1 MTTAFQEDLIS
12 SDFQALNLDFL
23 IEILDIRRDIL
34 NDKDKDHRLK
44 LAGNM
49 KRGTSIQYPAGP
61 DNDVRNKADKAIV
74 QKVFEM
80 FVLKIPCDHSIL

>member
-34 NDKDKDHRLK
+34 NDKDRDHRSYLK
-44 LAGNM
+44 DFDIEYREIEYSVFDAGIEGG
-49 KRGTSIQYPAGP
+49 RQ
-61 DNDVRNKADKAIV
+61 
-74 QKVFEM
+74 
-80 FVLKIPCDHSIL
+80 

>member
-34 NDKDKDHRLK
+34 NDKDRDHRSCLK
-44 LAGNM
+44 DFDIEYPEIEYSVFDAGIEGG
-49 KRGTSIQYPAGP
+49 RQ
-61 DNDVRNKADKAIV
+61 
-74 QKVFEM
+74 
-80 FVLKIPCDHSIL
+80 

>member
-34 NDKDKDHRLK
+34 NDKDRDDRTYLSDFDFVYPEIEYSVFD
-44 LAGNM
+44 AGIEGG
-49 KRGTSIQYPAGP
+49 RQ
-61 DNDVRNKADKAIV
+61 
-74 QKVFEM
+74 
-80 FVLKIPCDHSIL
+80 

>member
-34 NDKDKDHRLK
+34 NDKDKDHRSYLK
-44 LAGNM
+44 DFD
-49 KRGTSIQYPAGP
+49 IEYPEIEYA
-61 DNDVRNKADKAIV
+61 
-74 QKVFEM
+74 VFEAG
-80 FVLKIPCDHSIL
+80 IEGGRQ

>member
-34 NDKDKDHRLK
+34 NDKDRDHRSYLNDFDIEYPEIEYSVFD
-44 LAGNM
+44 AGIEGG
-49 KRGTSIQYPAGP
+49 RQ
-61 DNDVRNKADKAIV
+61 
-74 QKVFEM
+74 
-80 FVLKIPCDHSIL
+80 

>member
-34 NDKDKDHRLK
+34 NEKDRDHRSYLK
-44 LAGNM
+44 DFD
-49 KRGTSIQYPAGP
+49 I
-61 DNDVRNKADKAIV
+61 
-74 QKVFEM
+74 
-80 FVLKIPCDHSIL
+80 

>member
-34 NDKDKDHRLK
+34 NDKDRDHRSYLK
-44 LAGNM
+44 DIDIEYPEIEYSVFDAGIEGG
-49 KRGTSIQYPAGP
+49 RQ
-61 DNDVRNKADKAIV
+61 
-74 QKVFEM
+74 
-80 FVLKIPCDHSIL
+80 

>member
-34 NDKDKDHRLK
+34 NDKDRDHRSYLK
-44 LAGNM
+44 DFDIEYPEIECSVFDAGIEGG
-49 KRGTSIQYPAGP
+49 RQ
-61 DNDVRNKADKAIV
+61 
-74 QKVFEM
+74 
-80 FVLKIPCDHSIL
+80 